1 MENNFFRRIPTDLDL
16 NGPVLAYTTQPS
28 DASGDKDASVT
39 FTVAAEATFPGDTG
53 AEDGGTITFQWFEV
67 GGSTTGLTNGG
78 QFSGVTTATLTVSD
92 LRTPQDQGR
101 KFYCEISYSSN
112 DEYGSADSGTG
123 SATNQPLQSNEA
135 TLSVNPELEIIAQP
149 SSRQVGENIA
159 ALFTINAG
167 LTDDTYLSDGAV
179 TYQWYVGVGNAT
191 PTLVSDGTVQTTNVT
206 SEVVTVVEEGIATD
220 TETFSE
226 SKSFG
231 TGNSN
236 VNIPPTGSNVK
247 FTIAGAGGGNGGSDA
262 NGGGGTGGGGRIGNF
277 SIPNSRARGRQFNF
291 RIGSQGGGGGRGNF
305 PAYGGPGGSSIAPGG
320 RGGGAGPR
328 GWSGGGGGG
337 GGASGVL
344 RDNGLLLAV
353 CGGGGGGGGGS
364 LNRGGSGGQVAR
376 GLSGSPF
383 TSSIPTS
390 SGNRGEDQH
399 DDGGGGGG
407 AGGGVSPARSGGR
420 HGHDNSNGGGGGE
433 GGRSGY
439 RSDYISFTGSPGNN
453 RGQGYGSINYQ
464 YTTSTTRPVKTPREV
479 INEIITYQNT
489 VISGQGTP
497 TLSIKS
503 DNAEFNNTRS
513 VYCVVSNSTAS
524 NSPLTSDTVTSS
536 VTDPTQ
542 QDRIIIETI
551 SADGTVNIQEVN
563 LLNGEEEIK
572 SGSSTGTGEGGYLY
586 SIYAPDKDI
595 PIEMDLFG
603 GKGRDY
609 RNGKV
614 GGEGGYSRIKFTLDR
629 NIEYVI
635 AGLNSS
641 INTPFIYRGA
651 NLLAVV
657 GGGGDAGLNGNGG
670 RGGGIGLSGEQGRNI
685 GGLPGD
691 RVAEGT
697 LGANGIWSRLI
708 DPPTG
713 VYAGDSQ
720 VDITSTSG
728 GRTIKCTKGDYWAT
742 QGKTACE
749 SVNALDQSLKFR
761 MANGDEVSATAALGF
776 RGYKDGYAIQHTG
789 GLGRMNGRTDSEI
802 GPPNHANGGNGATGG
817 SGGIGYSSAG
827 GGSGYSNGSVEVVD
841 TQLGGSNSSKATVF
855 IRRV

>member
-1 MENNFFRRIPTDLDL
+1 MENNFLRRIPTDIDL

-28 DASGDKDASVT
+28 DATKSRGDSVT
-39 FTVAAEATFPGDTG
+39 FTVAAEATFPGNTG
-53 AEDGGTITFQWFEV
+53 ADNSGSIAFQWYE
-67 GGSTTGLTNGG
+67 GEGQALTNGG
-78 QFSGVTTATLTVSD
+78 NISGATSASLSISD
-92 LRTPQDQGR
+92 LDTPADNGR
-101 KFYCEISYSSN
+101 NFYCEISYTVG
-112 DEYGSADSGTG
+112 DEYDSIDKGTG
-123 SATNQPLQSNEA
+123 TAINEPLKSSVA
-135 TLSVNPELEIIAQP
+135 TLSMNPLLEIVSQP
-149 SSRQVGENIA
+149 SNATVNINVA
-159 ALFTINAG
+159 ATHTISAK
-167 LTDDTYLSDGAV
+167 LTDNSGEV

-191 PTLVSDGTVQTTNVT
+191 PTLVENKTYTTQNIEFETITVIDEDFV
-206 SEVVTVVEEGIATD
+206 TD
-220 TETFSE
+220 TNYFSE

-236 VNIPPTGSNVK
+236 VNIPPTGYNVT
-247 FTIAGAGGGNGGSDA
+247 FTVAGAGGGTGGNDDNGA
-262 NGGGGTGGGGRIGNF
+262 GGGGGGGRIGNF
-277 SIPNSRARGRQFNF
+277 SIPNGVAQGRQFNF
-291 RIGSQGGGGGRGNF
+291 RIGSQGGGGGRGEAQAF
-305 PAYGGPGGSSIAPGG
+305 GGGGGSNIAPGG
-320 RGGGAGPR
+320 RGGGAGPQP
-328 GWSGGGGGG
+328 WSGGGGGG

-364 LNRGGSGGQVAR
+364 HNRGGGGGGA
-376 GLSGSPF
+376 GLGLGGRPF
-383 TSSIPTS
+383 TSAIPTS
-390 SGNRGEDQH
+390 SGNSGEDGH

-407 AGGGVSPARSGGR
+407 AGGGVSPGRSGGR
-420 HGHDNSNGGGGGE
+420 HGHDNSQNSGGGQ

-439 RSDYISFTGSPGNN
+439 RSDYIRFDGSPGNN
-453 RGQGYGSINYQ
+453 KSQGYGSINYA

-497 TLSIKS
+497 TLSITS
-503 DNAEFNNTRS
+503 DNAEFNNTRQ

-524 NSPLTSDTVTSS
+524 NSPLTSDTVSS
-536 VTDPTQ
+536 AVTDPRE

-551 SADGTVNIQEVN
+551 SSSGIANIQEVN
-563 LLNGEEEIK
+563 LLNGEEELK
-572 SGSSTGTGEGGYLY
+572 SGSSTNTGEGGYLY

-595 PIEMDLFG
+595 EIEMDLFG

-609 RNGKV
+609 SNGKV

-670 RGGGIGLSGEQGRNI
+670 RGGGIGLSGEQGRNV

-697 LGANGIWSRLI
+697 LGANGTWSRLI

-749 SVNALDQSLKFR
+749 PVNALDQSLKFR
-761 MANGDEVSATAALGF
+761 MANGDEVSDTAALGF

-789 GLGRMNGRTDSEI
+789 GLGRANSRTDSAV
-802 GPPNHANGGNGATGG
+802 GPPDHANGGNGATGG

-827 GGSGYSNGSVEVVD
+827 GGSGYSNGTVTVVD
-841 TQLGGSNSSKATVF
+841 TQLGGSTSSRATVF
-855 IRRV
+855 IRRVV

>member
-1 MENNFFRRIPTDLDL
+1 MENNFLRRIPTDIDL

-28 DASGDKDASVT
+28 DATKSRGDSVT
-39 FTVAAEATFPGDTG
+39 FTVAAEATFPGNTG
-53 AEDGGTITFQWFEV
+53 ADNSGTIAFQWYE
-67 GGSTTGLTNGG
+67 GEGQALTNGG
-78 QFSGVTTATLTVSD
+78 NISGATSASLSISD
-92 LRTPQDQGR
+92 LDTPADDGR
-101 KFYCEISYSSN
+101 NFYCEISYTAG
-112 DEYGSADSGTG
+112 DEYDSTDKGTG
-123 SATNQPLQSNEA
+123 IALNQPLKSSVA
-135 TLSVNPELEIIAQP
+135 TLSMNPLLEIVSQP
-149 SSRQVGENIA
+149 SNATVYTNVA
-159 ALFTINAG
+159 ATHTISAK
-167 LTDDTYLSDGAV
+167 LTDNSGAV
-179 TYQWYVGVGNAT
+179 TYQWYVGVENAT
-191 PTLVSDGTVQTTNVT
+191 PTLVENKTYRTQNIERETITVIDENFV
-206 SEVVTVVEEGIATD
+206 TD
-220 TETFSE
+220 TNYFSE
-226 SKSFG
+226 SRSFG
-231 TGNSN
+231 TGDSS
-236 VNIPPTGSNVK
+236 VNIPPTGYNVT
-247 FTIAGAGGGNGGSDA
+247 FTVAGAGGGTGGNDGGGP
-262 NGGGGTGGGGRIGNF
+262 GGGGAGGRIGNF
-277 SIPNSRARGRQFNF
+277 SIPNSRAQGRQFNF
-291 RIGSQGGGGGRGNF
+291 RIGSQGGGGGRGTF
-305 PAYGGPGGSSIAPGG
+305 PAFGRAGGSNIAPGG
-320 RGGGAGPR
+320 RGGGAGPQP
-328 GWSGGGGGG
+328 WSGGGGGG

-364 LNRGGSGGQVAR
+364 HNRGGGGGGGALGV
-376 GLSGSPF
+376 SGSPF
-383 TSSIPTS
+383 TSSIPTT
-390 SGNRGEDQH
+390 SGGQGEDGH

-407 AGGGVSPARSGGR
+407 AGGGISPRRSGGR
-420 HGHDNSNGGGGGE
+420 HGHDNSQNSGGGQ

-439 RSDYISFTGSPGNN
+439 RSDYVSFTGSPGNN
-453 RGQGYGSINYQ
+453 RGQGYGSINYS

-497 TLSIKS
+497 TLSITS
-503 DNAEFNNTRS
+503 DNAEFNNTRQ

-524 NSPLTSDTVTSS
+524 NSPLTSDTVSS
-536 VTDPTQ
+536 AVTDPTE
-542 QDRIIIETI
+542 QDRIIIEAI
-551 SADGTVNIQEVN
+551 SSSGIANIQEVN

-572 SGSSTGTGEGGYLY
+572 SGSSTNTGEGGYLY

-595 PIEMDLFG
+595 EIEMDLFG

-614 GGEGGYSRIKFTLDR
+614 GGEGGYSRIKFTLDQ

-635 AGLNSS
+635 AGLNNS

-657 GGGGDAGLNGNGG
+657 GGGGDAGLNGDGG

-749 SVNALDQSLKFR
+749 SVNPMDLGLRFR
-761 MANGDEVSATAALGF
+761 MANGDEVTATAALGF

-789 GLGRMNGRTDSEI
+789 GLGRANSRTDSAV
-802 GPPNHANGGNGATGG
+802 GPPDHANGGNGATGG

-827 GGSGYSNGSVEVVD
+827 GGSGYSNGTVEVVD
-841 TQLGGSNSSKATVF
+841 TQLGGSNVSKAIVF
-855 IRRV
+855 IRRVV